1 MKIVVVGANHAGT
14 ACINTM
20 LDNYKGNEV
29 VVFDSN
35 SNISFLGCGMAL
47 WIGGQIAGSDGLFY
61 SSKEKLE
68 AKGAKIHMET
78 GVTNIDFDKKIVYA
92 TGKDGK
98 KYEESYDKL
107 VLSTGSLPIDLP
119 IVGKELENVQ
129 YVKLFQNAQ
138 EVIDNSVDEALAG
151 FATKVEVILH
161 ADQSLEV
168 IDNGRGMPVDIH
180 PTEGVSG
187 VEVILTKLHA
197 GGKFSNKNYEFAGG
211 LHGVGISV
219 VNALSERVDIQVKRN
234 GEVYKIAFENGVKV
248 EELEV
253 IGTCGR
259 RTTGTTVHFKPNPKY
274 FDSKNFSVSRLRHLL
289 RAKAVLCSGLE
300 IKFVDKVN
308 NTEDV
313 WCYQDGLSDYLTEAV
328 NGFETLP
335 EKPFVGEFKGSTE
348 AVSWALLWLP
358 EGGELIAE
366 SYVNLIPT
374 VQGGTHVNG
383 LRQGLLNAMTEYC
396 EFRNKLPRGVKLTAD
411 DIWDRC
417 AYILSLKM
425 QDAQFAGQ
433 TKERLSSR
441 QSAVFV
447 AGVLKDAFSLWLN
460 QNVQDADRLAEMA
473 ISSAQRRLNAAK
485 KVVRKK
491 LVSGPALPGKLA
503 DCASQNLEK
512 TELFLVEGDSAG
524 GSAKQA
530 RDREYQAILPLRGK
544 ILNTW
549 EVASDQV
556 LGSTEIHDIAVALG
570 IDPDN
575 EDLSQLRYGKV
586 CILADADSDGLHI
599 ATLLCAL
606 FLRHFPKLVQD
617 GHVYVAMP
625 PLYRI
630 DLGKEVF
637 YALDESEKEA
647 ILERLKGKKG
657 TLNVQRFKGL
667 GEMDPSQLRETTM
680 DPNTRRLVQ
689 LTYELGEDQGAET
702 LELMDMLLAK
712 KRAEDRKNWLQTNG
726 DQVDLTV

>member
-1 MKIVVVGANHAGT
+1 MTTNYSAQEITVLKDLEPVQIRPGMYTDTTRPNH
-14 ACINTM
+14 
-20 LDNYKGNEV
+20 L
-29 VVFDSN
+29 
-35 SNISFLGCGMAL
+35 
-47 WIGGQIAGSDGLFY
+47 
-61 SSKEKLE
+61 
-68 AKGAKIHMET
+68 
-78 GVTNIDFDKKIVYA
+78 
-92 TGKDGK
+92 
-98 KYEESYDKL
+98 
-107 VLSTGSLPIDLP
+107 
-119 IVGKELENVQ
+119 
-129 YVKLFQNAQ
+129 AQ

-485 KVVRKK
+485 KVIRKK

-637 YALDESEKEA
+637 YALDENEKEA